1 MVTGQQL
8 AEWLSRL
15 VQLPSVSP
23 DHAGPR
29 AGVPGEARLAAEV
42 TRWFQAFGGEV
53 HQQEVLPNRPNIYG
67 LWRGRSD
74 RWLAVDVHMDTVGVE
89 QMLGDPFSGQVKEG
103 RVYGRG
109 AVDTKASLAVVLAL
123 LEAIHRAGQTPPAN
137 LLIAATMDEETRGQ
151 GAVAF
156 ARWVRQQG
164 LPLDQLAVVEPTLCG
179 PVYGHKGAL
188 RLGFDVQGKSTHSS
202 QPELGQ
208 NAISAA
214 AQLIL
219 ALDEEHQRLQ
229 SPSQGDDQGGG
240 LGPPK
245 LTVTIIHGGSGEN
258 VVPESCHV
266 FIDRRI
272 VDGEKSLDVAAALE
286 ALAQQ
291 ACPLPVKMTIG
302 LAVEAFLQPPDTPW
316 LDQLTEWS
324 GRAPAVVPYGTNAS
338 AYGGLARE
346 CVVIGPGSIDQAHG
360 NEEWV
365 TIAELEKMADIYAKW
380 WGLQF

>member
-15 VQLPSVSP
+15 VQIPSVSP

-29 AGVPGEARLAAEV
+29 AGVTGETRFAAELA
-42 TRWFQAFGGEV
+42 RWFQAFGGEV
-53 HQQEVLPNRPNIYG
+53 HQHEVLPNRPNIYG

-89 QMLGDPFSGQVKEG
+89 QMLDDPFSGLIREG

-123 LEAIHRAGQTPPAN
+123 LEAMHQAGQTPPAN

-156 ARWVRQQG
+156 AEWVRRQG
-164 LPLDQLAVVEPTLCG
+164 LSLDQLAVAEPTMCG

-188 RLGFDVQGKSTHSS
+188 RIGFDVQGKSTHSS

-214 AQLIL
+214 ARLIL
-219 ALDEEHQRLQ
+219 TLDEEHQRLQ
-229 SPSQGDDQGGG
+229 SHSPSQRGS

-245 LTVTIIHGGSGEN
+245 LTVTIVRGGIGEN

-272 VDGEKSLDVAAALE
+272 VDGEKSSDVATALE
-286 ALAQQ
+286 GLARQ

-302 LAVEAFLQPPDTPW
+302 LAVDAFLQPPDTPW
-316 LDQLTEWS
+316 VRQLAEWS
-324 GRAPAVVPYGTNAS
+324 GRSPAVVPYGTNAS

-360 NEEWV
+360 SEEWV
-365 TIAELEKMADIYAKW
+365 TIAELEKMAAIYTKW
-380 WGLQF
+380 WGL